1 MKSLIQLQQYRKCI
15 IFFMVG
21 VMCSSLAFVTYV
33 INPVNMIVQH
43 KLKMSPSSMIFSL
56 WRKPPIGIYI
66 NVYIFNITNAEAF
79 LNGDEKILKVE
90 EIGPYVY
97 EETLENRNITWNE
110 NGTISYIPKRTVQF
124 RRDLSVGKPEDDY
137 VMVPNI
143 PMLGIFSSLH
153 NAGFFVNYP
162 FAQLTNFLDSK
173 PILHI
178 PVQDYLWGYDDSLV
192 SLAGTVV
199 PSYIDF
205 KKFGLLDRM
214 YDEGE
219 NLINMNIKDNEDMV
233 EERGRYL
240 SIESINGNA
249 GLSNWGYVNVEGNES
264 RPDESNVRVV
274 RFLGRNTRCN
284 SIRGATEATVFPS
297 KMDEHAVFRVFR
309 KAFCRPIP
317 IVFEKRLD
325 LHGLPAFQYT
335 IPDNFADPPE
345 LNPDNECFCR
355 EKECLKRGLLDLTP
369 CYYNIPAAASMPH
382 FLNADPTLANG
393 IEGLSPEPEK
403 HSTVIILQPVRQLK
417 IIKIKKRL
425 TVRVSAFP
433 QNTGIPMY
441 VHSRLQTNLVMRE
454 TQYNSKIAPFNGLTV
469 PLFWTD
475 LLNIC
480 LNCEINPQPTQEI
493 ASLPDDLMLL
503 LQLGINVAPVIQLV
517 FVILLAIGGLAS
529 ICWSLLR
536 ALLIV
541 QEEQQ
546 RQEAADM
553 ERREST
559 DLRIPLDYG
568 QYTAI
573 RILPAIKKIT
583 SKTDL
588 FV

>member
-15 IFFMVG
+15 VFFMLG
-21 VMCSSLAFVTYV
+21 VMCSALAFVTYV
-33 INPVNMIVQH
+33 INPVNTIVQH
-43 KLKMSPSSMIFSL
+43 KLKMSPSSLIFSL

-79 LNGDEKILKVE
+79 LNGEEKILKVE

-124 RRDLSVGKPEDDY
+124 RLDLSVGKPEDDY

-178 PVQDYLWGYDDSLV
+178 SVQDYLWGYDDSLV

-219 NLINMNIKDNEDMV
+219 NLINMNIKENEDMV

-249 GLSNWGYVNVEGNES
+249 GLANWGYVNVEGNES
-264 RPDESNVRVV
+264 RAE
-274 RFLGRNTRCN
+274 NTRCN

-297 KMDEHAVFRVFR
+297 KMDERAVFRVFR

-325 LHGLPAFQYT
+325 LHGLPGFQYT

-355 EKECLKRGLLDLTP
+355 EKEEKECLKRGLLDLTP

-382 FLNADPTLANG
+382 FLNADPTLADG
-393 IEGLSPEPEK
+393 IEGLSPEPAK
-403 HSTVIILQPVRQLK
+403 HSTVIILQP
-417 IIKIKKRL
+417 
-425 TVRVSAFP
+425 
-433 QNTGIPMY
+433 NTGIPMY

-475 LLNIC
+475 L
-480 LNCEINPQPTQEI
+480 EI

-503 LQLGINVAPVIQLV
+503 LQLGINVAPLVQLV
-517 FVILLAIGGLAS
+517 SLILLALGGLAS

-546 RQEAADM
+546 RQEAADA
-553 ERREST
+553 ERRDST
-559 DLRIPLDYG
+559 DPRIPLDYG